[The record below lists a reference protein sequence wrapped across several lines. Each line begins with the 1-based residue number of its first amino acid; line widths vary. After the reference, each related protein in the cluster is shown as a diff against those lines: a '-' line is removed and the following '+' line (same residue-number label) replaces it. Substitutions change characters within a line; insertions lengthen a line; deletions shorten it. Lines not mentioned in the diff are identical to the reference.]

1 MSDWHGTFHRLHLK
15 VKAAGSTVLS
25 YASTTLAGL
34 AEDQLSVHVADRG
47 SHDEESIEEIGSHG
61 EV

>member
-1 MSDWHGTFHRLHLK
+1 MARHLSQ
-15 VKAAGSTVLS
+15 APPESTGAGSTVLS
-25 YASTTLAGL
+25 YASTALAGL
-34 AEDQLSVHVADRG
+34 AEDGLSVHG